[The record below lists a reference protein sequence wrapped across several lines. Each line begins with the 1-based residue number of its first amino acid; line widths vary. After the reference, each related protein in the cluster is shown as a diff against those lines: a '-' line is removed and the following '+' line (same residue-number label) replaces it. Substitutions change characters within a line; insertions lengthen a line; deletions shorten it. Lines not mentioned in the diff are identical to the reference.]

1 MASSPLSDCQSQE
14 LTDLNLSMT
23 ESNQAEVKSTDD
35 LKLRKCTIQN
45 LLMPSSNGG
54 QLLARSLNESIDDD
68 DS

>member
-1 MASSPLSDCQSQE
+1 
-14 LTDLNLSMT
+14 MT